1 MRYQTI
7 QWEAPVGTSFR
18 AAGIGVA
25 ALVLSA
31 CAQAGGLGSIL
42 GGVLG
47 NNNSNQVTGTVQ
59 RVDTR
64 YHQINITQSNGQAV
78 SINYDNQ
85 TRVVY
90 RNQDYSVGS
99 LEYGDQVTA
108 RIQQTQNGAYY
119 TDYVQ
124 VDSPASGSVVSG
136 NSQVQTLQGVVRNID
151 VSNGWFQI
159 DASSNVLLTISM
171 PYNANASDTQRFRS
185 LRIGDAVRFAGVFL
199 NNSRVEL
206 RQFY

>member
-1 MRYQTI
+1 MGI
-7 QWEAPVGTSFR
+7 SFR
-18 AAGIGVA
+18 AARIGVV
-25 ALVLSA
+25 ALAVNA

-47 NNNSNQVTGTVQ
+47 GNSNNQVIGTVQ

-64 YHQINITQSNGQAV
+64 NQQISITQSNGQAA
-78 SINYDNQ
+78 SISYDNQ

-90 RNQDYSVGS
+90 QNRDYSVTS

-119 TDYVQ
+119 TDLVQ
-124 VDSPASGSVVSG
+124 VNTPASGSGVSG
-136 NSQVQTLQGVVRNID
+136 NSQVQTLQGIVRNID

-159 DASSNVLLTISM
+159 DASSNVLLTVSM
-171 PYNANASDTQRFRS
+171 PYNANGSDVQRFRS
-185 LRIGDAVRFAGVFL
+185 LRIGDGVRFTGVYL
-199 NNSRVEL
+199 NTSRVEL